1 MKPMGMNNMSKVK
14 NMLID
19 DNDAKDFEDF
29 EDYAV
34 YEALSYQT
42 MLWSVRDFVAKYGML
57 TVFTDIMDELT
68 RKEVKG

>member
-1 MKPMGMNNMSKVK
+1 MGMNNMGKVK

-19 DNDAKDFEDF
+19 NEDKDF

-57 TVFTDIMDELT
+57 TVFADIMDELT
-68 RKEVKG
+68 RKEVK